1 MEQFINPILLYAMS
15 VVGAIG
21 LCLALPRRGMTP
33 QVAGAGVAG
42 LAVLGVIAGLTLK
55 SPEHAPNVYFYLF
68 SAVALGSALRVIT
81 HPKPVYA
88 ALYFVLTIIASAG
101 LYLIMS
107 AEFVAFALIIVYA
120 GAILI
125 TYLFVIM
132 LASQAP
138 AEGEDRNE
146 EDYDTAAREPV
157 AASFVGF
164 LLLAAMSTL
173 VFRGVGDLSGTARGV
188 AGMKGHPLSVG
199 AVEREAAVLDEMP
212 RRLRGALRQ
221 MGEKV
226 EDTDAVSLTADGMAI
241 EVGVGSGMRVV
252 KLEKALMPRNTESV
266 GFDLL
271 KANPGSIEIAGV
283 ILLMA
288 MLGAVVLSRK
298 HVELEEELKA
308 KQAGRLAGREGG
320 E

>member
-1 MEQFINPILLYAMS
+1 
-15 VVGAIG
+15 
-21 LCLALPRRGMTP
+21 MTP
-33 QVAGAGVAG
+33 QVLGAAVAG
-42 LAVLGVIAGLTLK
+42 LAGFGVIVGLTMRN
-55 SPEHAPNVYFYLF
+55 PEHAPNVYFYLF
-68 SAVALGSALRVIT
+68 AAVALGSALRVIT

-146 EDYDTAAREPV
+146 EEYDTAAREPV

-173 VFRGVGDLSGTARGV
+173 MFRGVGDLSGTARGV
-188 AGMKGHPLSVG
+188 RLMEAHPLSVSV
-199 AVEREAAVLDEMP
+199 VERESAVLDDMP
-212 RRLRGALRQ
+212 RRLRGVLRV

-226 EDTDAVSLTADGMAI
+226 EDTDVVSLSSDGKAI
-241 EVGVGSGMRVV
+241 EVGTGAGMRVV
-252 KLEKALMPRNTESV
+252 TLEKALLPRNTESV

-298 HVELEEELKA
+298 QVEMEEELKA